1 MATAKKAAAK
11 KPADKPAKTTK
22 KPATG
27 TDMVQWD
34 EELAKYAAESVA
46 SEANSSSGLKSFST
60 QAGVLSFDDSPMPN
74 NQMAVIVLDHIL
86 ENTFYLEP
94 FDSDNPTPPDAYA
107 LGRDD
112 KTIRWSDD
120 SIAELPDGE
129 KIAGELCKDSSINQF
144 GSAETGRGKA
154 CRNIRR
160 LLVIP
165 AGTFNKQGQFTLIED
180 EDHYSEAAP
189 AFLKVS
195 PTSTPNWSLYV
206 KQLAGSLNKPP
217 FAVATL
223 IKIVPDKKTQF
234 KITFEALEEMPME
247 LMEVLVR
254 RHKEASELIMQP
266 YNMEKDEDGEEAPA
280 RRKPAAKKTAKK
292 NAPTK
297 RGGKK
302 Y

>member
-11 KPADKPAKTTK
+11 KPADKAAKVTK
-22 KPATG
+22 KPTATG
-27 TDMVQWD
+27 TEMVQWD

-46 SEANSSSGLKSFST
+46 SEANAGTGLKSFST

-86 ENTFYLEP
+86 ENTFYQEA
-94 FDSDNPTPPDAYA
+94 FDPDNPTPPDAYA
-107 LGRDD
+107 LGRDE

-120 SIAELPDGE
+120 SIPTLESGE
-129 KIAGELCKDSSINQF
+129 PIAGELCKDSSINQF

-180 EDHYSEAAP
+180 EEHYADAAP
-189 AFLKVS
+189 AFLKIS

-206 KQLAGSLNKPP
+206 KQLAGSLSKPP

-223 IKIVPDKKTQF
+223 IKVVPDKKTQF

-266 YNMEKDEDGEEAPA
+266 YNMEKDEDGEESTS
-280 RRKPAAKKTAKK
+280 RRKPAKKAAAKKGPAK
-292 NAPTK
+292 
-297 RGGKK
+297 RKK

>member
-11 KPADKPAKTTK
+11 KTEDKTETKSTK
-22 KPATG
+22 KATTG
-27 TDMVQWD
+27 TSMVQWD

-46 SEANSSSGLKSFST
+46 SEANAGSGLKSFST
-60 QAGVLSFDDSPMPN
+60 QAGVLSFDDNPMPN
-74 NQMAVIVLDHIL
+74 NQMAVIVLDHVL
-86 ENTFYLEP
+86 ENTFYLEA
-94 FDSDNPTPPDAYA
+94 FDPDNPTPPDAYA

-112 KTIRWSDD
+112 KTIRWSED

-180 EDHYSEAAP
+180 EEHYNDAQP
-189 AFLKVS
+189 AFLKIS

-206 KQLAGSLNKPP
+206 KQLAGALNKPP

-223 IKIVPDKKTQF
+223 IKVVPDKKTQF
-234 KITFEALEEMPME
+234 KITFEAMEEMPME

-266 YNMEKDEDGEEAPA
+266 YNMDKDEDGEDAPA
-280 RRKPAAKKTAKK
+280 RRKPTKKAVKKGAAAKRGAKK
-292 NAPTK
+292 
-297 RGGKK
+297 